1 MEMGEMI
8 TEIKKSFEDV
18 RKIKCEECKYRA
30 FSKKLDAQNYSNE
43 VLSELRQEFVERHEY
58 ENNKWTKIL
67 KPFFLYFII
76 PLLVSLIS
84 GYFVTLL
91 QEKNYG
97 QLIFI
102 SCVIFYFGYLILAMV
117 SSVIIVC
124 DAKRDKYSQMLR
136 FLQRYMREK
145 RINAEMMNE
154 ELK

>member
-1 MEMGEMI
+1 MEDLI
-8 TEIKKSFEDV
+8 TEIKKFFEDV
-18 RKIKCEECKYRA
+18 RKIKCEECRYRA
-30 FSKKLDAQNYSNE
+30 FTKKLDTLNYSNE
-43 VLSELRQEFVERHEY
+43 ILNELRQELVERNEY

-67 KPFFLYFII
+67 KPVFMHFII

-102 SCVIFYFGYLILAMV
+102 SVAIFYFGYLILAMV

-124 DAKRDKYSQMLR
+124 DAKK
-136 FLQRYMREK
+136 E
-145 RINAEMMNE
+145 
-154 ELK
+154 

>member
-1 MEMGEMI
+1 M
-8 TEIKKSFEDV
+8 
-18 RKIKCEECKYRA
+18 
-30 FSKKLDAQNYSNE
+30 NE
-43 VLSELRQEFVERHEY
+43 LHQELVERNEY

-67 KPFFLYFII
+67 KPIFIYFII

-102 SCVIFYFGYLILAMV
+102 SAVVFYFGYLILAMV
-117 SSVIIVC
+117 RSVLIVC
-124 DAKRDKYSQMLR
+124 DVKRNNHFLMLR

-145 RINAEMMNE
+145 RINARMSKEGI
-154 ELK
+154 K

>member
-1 MEMGEMI
+1 MEDLIM
-8 TEIKKSFEDV
+8 EIKKSFEDV
-18 RKIKCEECKYRA
+18 RKIKCEECRYRA
-30 FSKKLDAQNYSNE
+30 FTKKLDTLNYSNE
-43 VLSELRQEFVERHEY
+43 ILNELHQELVERNEY

-67 KPFFLYFII
+67 KPIFIYFII

-102 SCVIFYFGYLILAMV
+102 SAVVFYFGYLILAMV
-117 SSVIIVC
+117 RSVLIVC
-124 DAKRDKYSQMLR
+124 DVKRNNHFLMLR

-145 RINAEMMNE
+145 RINARMSKEGI
-154 ELK
+154 K